1 MVSRD
6 RLIETVSELLAVE
19 LNEEDAYQMAA
30 EVVDAILSELQI
42 EEEVEEDE

>member
-1 MVSRD
+1 M
-6 RLIETVSELLAVE
+6 IETVSELLAVE

-42 EEEVEEDE
+42 EEGEEDE